1 LGKEV
6 DWKDKNVDL
15 GKLAKEI
22 ERFFR
27 DDGFNEVK
35 LDQDP
40 NGTWHQ
46 IQARKKG
53 VLRTLGSSRKV
64 IQVIIKGE
72 PNKFTVTQDVGEW
85 GKNVAVAALLTGGIG
100 LIGLG
105 LNVQFTNKLWDFI
118 QNSVINLQ
126 NSHTGIIPE
135 KADDPLVILKK
146 RLALGNITKEEYEDL
161 KSTLE

>member
-1 LGKEV
+1 LGKES
-6 DWKDKNVDL
+6 DWEDKNVDL

-53 VLRTLGSSRKV
+53 VLRTIGSSRKV
-64 IQVIIKGE
+64 VQIIIKGE

-85 GKNVAVAALLTGGIG
+85 GKNVAVSALLTGGIG

-118 QNSVINLQ
+118 QMKCIKQGSRFCISLCQ
-126 NSHTGIIPE
+126 E
-135 KADDPLVILKK
+135 
-146 RLALGNITKEEYEDL
+146 
-161 KSTLE
+161 